1 MVYGFLYIIGESY
14 VAAGGDLIFEV
25 NGTVGAKLF
34 HVIRAIPDAIV
45 LLGTISRPL
54 YMFLPSFTN

>member
-1 MVYGFLYIIGESY
+1 M
-14 VAAGGDLIFEV
+14 AAGGDLIFEV